1 MDDLFTYHDYR
12 EYLGDLIAQI
22 KGDSPYASL
31 RTIGDRMGLDASFL
45 VKVLQKKMHLSIKS
59 LPKVC
64 QYCEFNSRQTE
75 FFETMVRFGRAK
87 KPSECKVFFDRLM
100 SLADLPKTHLTQEQ
114 YSYFLKW
121 HHSTIRSLLS
131 FYDWKTGY
139 SQLAKKL
146 SPPITITEAKES
158 IKLLKELNLIA
169 PNSSGFLKPTDINV
183 STGESWESAA
193 IHSFQQETIEL
204 SKNSLDRHD
213 KSSRDISTVTI
224 ELNHTD
230 LAVVRDKV
238 KELRK
243 TLLQLSSTSENHD
256 VVYQVN
262 IQVVP
267 TTQPPE
273 ELS

>member
-1 MDDLFTYHDYR
+1 MNDLFIYHDYR
-12 EYLGDLIAQI
+12 EFLGDLVAQI

-31 RTIGDRMGLDASFL
+31 RTIGDKMGLDASFL

-64 QYCEFNSRQTE
+64 QYCRFDARQAE

-87 KPSECKVFFDRLM
+87 KASECKVYFDRLM
-100 SLADLPKTHLTQEQ
+100 TLADLPKINLTKDQ

-131 FYDWKTGY
+131 FYDWKSGY
-139 SQLAKKL
+139 TKLAKQL
-146 SPPITITEAKES
+146 SPNISVAEAKES
-158 IKLLKELNLIA
+158 IKLLKELDLIA
-169 PNSSGFLKPTDINV
+169 PDDAGNLKPTSTNV
-183 STGESWESAA
+183 STGETWKSAA

-204 SKNSLDRHD
+204 SKSSLDRHD
-213 KSSRDISTVTI
+213 KDSRDISTVTI
-224 ELNHTD
+224 ELNHND
-230 LAVVRDKV
+230 LPVVREKV

-243 TLLQLSSTSENHD
+243 SLLQLSSSSDNHD

-273 ELS
+273 DLS